1 MRYPH
6 RPGGLDDGNDG
17 NNNDADFYAGTRMNV
32 AYAVSHSHPAGAV
45 AIAKS
50 FIVGHETCEV
60 CMVEFDFYEFLES
73 SVRDDEEK
81 KGAVLAF
88 LWDLDH
94 YSFAM
99 YMWER
104 YNPGATKEFEDY
116 FSDQPYH
123 DDRDV
128 HIELM
133 REWGSIMR
141 ELKGEPPLPS
151 KEGLAFF
158 RENAGQ
164 PTEPPLPTSYPP
176 LPSREYLSSWLEKQG
191 YPPLPID

>member
-1 MRYPH
+1 MSDPH
-6 RPGGLDDGNDG
+6 MPGGLDDEINGDDYDG
-17 NNNDADFYAGTRMNV
+17 TKMNV
-32 AYAVSHSHPAGAV
+32 AYAVGSSHPAGAV

-73 SVRDDEEK
+73 SVKDDKEK
-81 KGAVLAF
+81 KSAVLAF

-104 YNPGATKEFEDY
+104 YNPGVTKTFDDY
-116 FSDQPYH
+116 LIDQPYH
-123 DDRDV
+123 DAPNRREI

-141 ELKGEPPLPS
+141 ELEGEPPLPS
-151 KEGLAFF
+151 KEGLAKF

-164 PTEPPLPTSYPP
+164 PPEPPLPTSYPP
-176 LPSREYLSSWLEKQG
+176 LPSREYLSSWLVNQG